1 MLVEGQDAD
10 CKYHVPSEQTLA
22 DQWRID
28 RLKELRNIVSYGN
41 LWLADQICHNQ
52 AKHKIN

>member
-52 AKHKIN
+52 AEHKIN